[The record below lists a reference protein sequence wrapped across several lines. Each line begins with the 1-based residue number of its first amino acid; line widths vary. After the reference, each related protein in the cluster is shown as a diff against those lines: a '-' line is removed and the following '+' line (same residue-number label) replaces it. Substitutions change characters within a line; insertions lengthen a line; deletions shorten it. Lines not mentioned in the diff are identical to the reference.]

1 MKINSPILFC
11 CYNRLNLIK
20 KSINI
25 IKNIE
30 CKKIYISIDGPKSS
44 EKDRKIYVEIINYL
58 SKLKFKSETV
68 FKINKD
74 NKGCKIAISSAIDWF
89 FKNEESGIILEE
101 DLLPSNSFFYFCD
114 YALKKYKNNDEIMMV
129 SGTNYIGPEKISNK
143 YFFSEHFLIWGWATW
158 RRAWKFYD
166 VDMKK
171 WKDIE
176 TKNKIQSRYS
186 IKEFNFLKHKFNS
199 FFKNYSD
206 TWDIQ
211 WYFTC
216 INNQGLTI
224 MPESNLVT
232 NIGIE
237 GTHSKKFYKTLFL
250 KHGTINM
257 EKLNSP
263 KSIKRNI
270 DFDMKIHKKYHFENV
285 LIKTLKEFVKRLV
298 FKK

>member
-1 MKINSPILFC
+1 
-11 CYNRLNLIK
+11 
-20 KSINI
+20 
-25 IKNIE
+25 
-30 CKKIYISIDGPKSS
+30 
-44 EKDRKIYVEIINYL
+44 
-58 SKLKFKSETV
+58 
-68 FKINKD
+68 
-74 NKGCKIAISSAIDWF
+74 
-89 FKNEESGIILEE
+89 
-101 DLLPSNSFFYFCD
+101 
-114 YALKKYKNNDEIMMV
+114 
-129 SGTNYIGPEKISNK
+129 
-143 YFFSEHFLIWGWATW
+143 
-158 RRAWKFYD
+158 
-166 VDMKK
+166 MKK